1 MAENLEESQPRKE
14 KKKWKALLFGVG
26 AFLLFKGLGLLKW
39 LWKPIFGYLGLTDFF
54 DSFSEVLFLELP
66 PYILLY
72 HTCFL
77 LLFIPLTRFYARLY
91 VLYIVLRKFNMM
103 VIFSCWVG
111 IIMIKVLNYGES
123 NEMPVYF
130 FLIGF
135 PSSFLFAYPIL
146 CFQVLLY
153 HLYGRLW
160 RIIAQKRRT
169 I

>member
-26 AFLLFKGLGLLKW
+26 AFLFFKGLGLLKW
-39 LWKPIFGYLGLTDFF
+39 LWKPLFGYLGLTDFF
-54 DSFSEVLFLELP
+54 DSFWEELVLEFP

-77 LLFIPLTRFYARLY
+77 LLFIPLTRFYYRLNMLN
-91 VLYIVLRKFNMM
+91 VALRKFNMM
-103 VIFSCWVG
+103 VIYLCWVG
-111 IIMIKVLNYGES
+111 VIMVTVLNYGER
-123 NEMPVYF
+123 NEMPIYF

-135 PSSFLFAYPIL
+135 PSSFLFAYPLL
-146 CFQVLLY
+146 CVQVLLY
-153 HLYGRLW
+153 HFYGRLW
-160 RIIAQKRRT
+160 RVIAQKRRT